1 MTTLY
6 LVRHG
11 ETEENAAR
19 ILQGHMPGHLSASGV
34 AQLRALRDEL
44 LPVAFDA
51 VVCSDLKRCVD
62 SARILTEGRALPVSY
77 TSVLR
82 ERDWGSLAGKPID
95 SLQGGAPFP
104 DDVESVDD
112 MLRRAAG
119 FLDFMR
125 EHYAGRT
132 VMVVSH
138 GLFCRAIRSAYARV
152 PMKDIDRMQN
162 ATYRVLTLD

>member
-1 MTTLY
+1 MMTLF

-19 ILQGHMPGHLSASGV
+19 ILQGHMPGHLSAQGV
-34 AQLRALRDEL
+34 AQLRVLHDEL

-62 SARILTEGRALPVSY
+62 SARILAEGRALPVSY
-77 TSVLR
+77 TPMLR
-82 ERDWGSLAGKPID
+82 ERDWGSLTGKPID
-95 SLQGGAPFP
+95 GLQGGAPFP
-104 DDVESVDD
+104 DDVERVDD

-119 FLDFMR
+119 FLDFMKR
-125 EHYAGRT
+125 HYAGRT

-138 GLFCRAIRSAYARV
+138 GLFCRAIRSVYEQL

-162 ATYRVLTLD
+162 ATYRVLTFD